1 MIKTIFV
8 ARENKGQQFQV
19 DFADLVQGKGIMG
32 DRNFAKSKWPGQNIT
47 LIEIEEID
55 NYNNNF
61 SQNIGLS
68 DTRRNIVTQGIR
80 LNELVGKE
88 FRIGEVV
95 LKGVELCE
103 PCTIIGKLLEN
114 ELMKQS
120 DVVKA
125 FLHKGGLRADVVY
138 GGRIFVH
145 MQFEKV

>member
-1 MIKTIFV
+1 MIKAIFV

-19 DFADLVQGKGIMG
+19 DFADLVQGKGIVG

-47 LIEIEEID
+47 LIEIEEIE
-55 NYNNNF
+55 NYNEKF
-61 SQNIGLS
+61 AQSIGLS

-88 FRIGEVV
+88 FRFGEVV

-103 PCTIIGKLLEN
+103 PCSIFGKLLEN
-114 ELMKQS
+114 EVMNKN

-125 FLHKGGLRADVVY
+125 FLHKGGLRADVVSC
-138 GGRIFVH
+138 GRIFVH

>member
-1 MIKTIFV
+1 MIKAIFV

-19 DFADLVQGKGIMG
+19 DFADLVQGKGIVG

-47 LIEIEEID
+47 LIEIEEIE
-55 NYNNNF
+55 NYNEKF
-61 SQNIGLS
+61 SQSIGLS
-68 DTRRNIVTQGIR
+68 DARRNIVTKGVR

-88 FRIGEVV
+88 FRVGEVV

-103 PCTIIGKLLEN
+103 PCAIFGKMLEN
-114 ELMKQS
+114 EVMNKN

-125 FLHKGGLRADVVY
+125 FLHKAGLRADVVS

-145 MQFEKV
+145 MQFEKM